1 MSCNRTPSATTSY
14 RVSLPRGMDWPWPD
28 WFRHL
33 APAVARL
40 WEKRQARQQLLELDE
55 RLLRD
60 IGITREQAEL
70 EAAKWPWQ

>member
-1 MSCNRTPSATTSY
+1 
-14 RVSLPRGMDWPWPD
+14 MDWPWPD

-70 EAAKWPWQ
+70 EAAVI